1 MWRDSMGF
9 YSISAGGTYDMGRTD
24 DNKKSIGKN
33 ADLERQVCP
42 PFWPTFYIS
51 FSLLSQSEEITTQRF
66 CKQQMII
73 TEEQLKYAK
82 RLIRAKG

>member
-33 ADLERQVCP
+33 ADLEPGVLA
-42 PFWPTFYIS
+42 ILAN
-51 FSLLSQSEEITTQRF
+51 LLYQF
-66 CKQQMII
+66 
-73 TEEQLKYAK
+73 
-82 RLIRAKG
+82 